1 VSDSDTLTRRMDA
14 LLARLRTS
22 YDGIGHSS
30 GRPYIYFIYPPEQDR
45 AVRLLAA
52 DTLRDDAGLCFH
64 HIGLLP
70 LTITAIKN
78 QEDQRRALLLDPR
91 APSAAGDI
99 LRLWTRALLRDVAT
113 ALGSPATSGRP
124 VVVLRGLAALHPLGN
139 PTAVMEAG
147 PVKSPGSAGVSPVPA
162 VHAGRSAGRARRPRS
177 QWDPPTFHRPW
188 SWRGSPSKSRA
199 TPRPIASCPS
209 SC

>member
-1 VSDSDTLTRRMDA
+1 VSDSDTLTRRMDG

-64 HIGLLP
+64 HIDLLP

-78 QEDQRRALLLDPR
+78 QEQ
-91 APSAAGDI
+91 
-99 LRLWTRALLRDVAT
+99 
-113 ALGSPATSGRP
+113 
-124 VVVLRGLAALHPLGN
+124 AALRPL
-139 PTAVMEAG
+139 
-147 PVKSPGSAGVSPVPA
+147 
-162 VHAGRSAGRARRPRS
+162 RRARR
-177 QWDPPTFHRPW
+177 
-188 SWRGSPSKSRA
+188 
-199 TPRPIASCPS
+199 
-209 SC
+209 